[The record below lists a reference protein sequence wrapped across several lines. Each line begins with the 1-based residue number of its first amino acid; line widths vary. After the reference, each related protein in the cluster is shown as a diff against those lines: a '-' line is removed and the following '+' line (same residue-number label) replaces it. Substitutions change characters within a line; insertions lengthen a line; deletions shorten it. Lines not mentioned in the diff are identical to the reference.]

1 MLRYFSLLL
10 LAFLSFQSFGQ
21 NCAQLSVY
29 FGFNKSRLKNNAKS
43 EIDSLISSLDTSE
56 TYLIEVSG
64 FADSIG
70 TFEYNYELAHD
81 RTKSITSYVQTLRN
95 KGVIVKQFVYGET
108 SVQQELDFKNRRVE
122 IFYTKIH
129 KDSTIEIRGDQ
140 GEKVYLPYGFFCSS
154 ICNVNSQIM
163 MKSLGDSEKEFSITF
178 DYIDSNIFCNSRCIP
193 LTIRLPKLIF
203 LANENIN
210 ISDSIFFRN
219 CLGSFTPGKKYDSLS
234 KEKSLFN
241 IQYDKIT
248 QEYIVTHPCILL
260 SKGFVS
266 CCGTKPCNSPG
277 FTILGLNEF
286 QYASYDVIYNGESL
300 SPNNRIYYDTTINY
314 IKSKVPHQILLNILI
329 ESNDEIYEGIV
340 PLDSLKLSRIHNTDT
355 IKKFKTEIDFAQ
367 NKCLKIYYVSK
378 SDLTKVKRSKKLV
391 KIKVPRNSE
400 IDSIG
405 FKLKPSGYFIP
416 MNKVDPRCYEH
427 LHIKSKYDI
436 AVHHHN
442 SITILKKSKIK
453 KVKKRGYLKIRRK
466 DLK

>member
-1 MLRYFSLLL
+1 MLRSFCLVL
-10 LAFLSFQSFGQ
+10 LAFISFQSFGQ

-29 FGFNKSRLKNNAKS
+29 FGSNKSRIKNNTKS
-43 EIDSLISSLDTSE
+43 QIDSLIFSLDTSE
-56 TYLIEVSG
+56 TYLIEISG

-70 TFEYNYELAHD
+70 TFEYNYELANE

-95 KGVIVKQFVYGET
+95 KSVIVKQYVYGET
-108 SVQQELDFKNRRVE
+108 SVQQELDDKNRRVE

-154 ICNVNSQIM
+154 ICNVNPQIM
-163 MKSLGDSEKEFSITF
+163 MKSFGDSEKELSITF
-178 DYIDSNIFCNSRCIP
+178 DYIDSNVFCNSRCIP
-193 LTIRLPKLIF
+193 LTIRLPRLIF
-203 LANENIN
+203 LANENLN

-234 KEKSLFN
+234 KENAPFN
-241 IQYDKIT
+241 VRYDKIT

-260 SKGFVS
+260 SRGFVS

-286 QYASYDVIYNGESL
+286 QYASYDVTYNGESI
-300 SPNNRIYYDTTINY
+300 SPNNHIYYDTTINY
-314 IKSKVPHQILLNILI
+314 IKSKVPHQILLNILV
-329 ESNDEIYEGIV
+329 EANDEIYEGIV
-340 PLDSLKLSRIHNTDT
+340 PLDSLKLSRIHNTET
-355 IKKFKTEIDFAQ
+355 IKKYKTEIDSAQ
-367 NKCLKIYYVSK
+367 SKCLVIYSVSTY
-378 SDLTKVKRSKKLV
+378 DLNQVKRSKKLV
-391 KIKVPRNSE
+391 KIKVPRNAE

-405 FKLKPSGYFIP
+405 FKLKPSGYFIS

-427 LHIKSKYDI
+427 LHIKTGYDI
-436 AVHHHN
+436 AVYHHN
-442 SITILKKSKIK
+442 TMTILKKSKMK
-453 KVKKRGYLKIRRK
+453 KVKKRGYLKIRRR